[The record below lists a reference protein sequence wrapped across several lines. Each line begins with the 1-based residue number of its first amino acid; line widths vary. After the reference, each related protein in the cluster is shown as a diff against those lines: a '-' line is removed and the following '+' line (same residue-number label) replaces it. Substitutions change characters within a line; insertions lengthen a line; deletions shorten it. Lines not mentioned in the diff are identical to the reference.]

1 MVRMVSRRLAVIA
14 ATLVGFSLPITVQ
27 TSAGAAPSPPPAAPA
42 SVTITGD
49 GIETPLQLRAEDD
62 AVLFESVMDQVS
74 WLKGAGH
81 APAPKPADLG
91 AKFTVVVLAGEV
103 AKQTY
108 DLYPMAKGGPRA
120 FRPAEQP
127 DRRKVTAAW
136 FYGRLNMSETLRSV
150 GVPLPEQRDLVG
162 GTGGGERAASDNAV
176 NASDD
181 LDQLFGDLRQV
192 LLLNAAVI
200 VFITLGLAGISLLVR
215 RRTR

>member
-1 MVRMVSRRLAVIA
+1 
-14 ATLVGFSLPITVQ
+14 
-27 TSAGAAPSPPPAAPA
+27 
-42 SVTITGD
+42 
-49 GIETPLQLRAEDD
+49 
-62 AVLFESVMDQVS
+62 
-74 WLKGAGH
+74 
-81 APAPKPADLG
+81 
-91 AKFTVVVLAGEV
+91 
-103 AKQTY
+103 
-108 DLYPMAKGGPRA
+108 
-120 FRPAEQP
+120 
-127 DRRKVTAAW
+127 
-136 FYGRLNMSETLRSV
+136 MSETLRSV